1 MASSSPA
8 SVTSP
13 QESGPTNIVKMFT
26 TYTNILTEASMREYR
41 GGVKLAPIKPSH
53 QFLRGGWV
61 NLYFLH
67 WILFWIFSV
76 GYKMII
82 ANLALCTSLAIY
94 MYHLISSAQWWNNNC
109 FIKNTHKMLRIF
121 PDFICKN
128 NRHGACIMAHIA
140 WWLESMMAR
149 ALELYYPMI
158 QFLTMTVIVFNL
170 HTSFLVLEI

>member
-41 GGVKLAPIKPSH
+41 GWRGQTCGYGSGIGGGEWGRGGELAPIKPSH

-76 GYKMII
+76 GYNMII

-94 MYHLISSAQWWNNNC
+94 MYHLISSAQWWNNNYC
-109 FIKNTHKMLRIF
+109 FIKNAHKMLRIF

-128 NRHGACIMAHIA
+128 NRHGACIMAHIP
-140 WWLESMMAR
+140 WWLE
-149 ALELYYPMI
+149 L
-158 QFLTMTVIVFNL
+158 
-170 HTSFLVLEI
+170 

>member
-41 GGVKLAPIKPSH
+41 GWRGQRCGYGSGIGGGEWGGGGKLAPIKPSR
-53 QFLRGGWV
+53 QFFERGVGKSI
-61 NLYFLH
+61 FSS

-82 ANLALCTSLAIY
+82 ANLALRTSLAIY
-94 MYHLISSAQWWNNNC
+94 MYHLISSAQWWNNYC
-109 FIKNTHKMLRIF
+109 FIINAHKMLRIF
-121 PDFICKN
+121 PDVICKITGMV
-128 NRHGACIMAHIA
+128 H
-140 WWLESMMAR
+140 
-149 ALELYYPMI
+149 
-158 QFLTMTVIVFNL
+158 V
-170 HTSFLVLEI
+170 